1 MADRKYQ
8 TIDPLILET
17 LNLNEKRIHH
27 IFDIL
32 HGRDSLT
39 PRERITTHAFYS
51 AHPVNKLPRILEQY
65 EQAKSPRQPQA
76 YTQPVKK

>member
-1 MADRKYQ
+1 MADKKYQ

-32 HGRDSLT
+32 HGRDNKLEDIIRT
-39 PRERITTHAFYS
+39 PRSATINITGNS
-51 AHPVNKLPRILEQY
+51 KLPRLL
-65 EQAKSPRQPQA
+65 
-76 YTQPVKK
+76 